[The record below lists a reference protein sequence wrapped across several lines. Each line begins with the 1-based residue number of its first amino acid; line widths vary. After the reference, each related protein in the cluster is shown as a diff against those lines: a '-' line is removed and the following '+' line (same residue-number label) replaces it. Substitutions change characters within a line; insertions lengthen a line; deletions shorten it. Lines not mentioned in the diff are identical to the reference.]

1 MFKIAAFLS
10 SLLITSSAVAAEP
23 PAAAPPVNLY
33 PSSVYIMNSENAI
46 VIDTEIGSSSYKKF
60 ASELHKIRQKH
71 VYLYIDSLGGSVIDG
86 SKMIHLA
93 NSHKKAYGTVYTC
106 LVQDAASMAF
116 AIMQAVCDTRVVS
129 PTSILMQHQ
138 LSFGTIGQIERIDST
153 VRMVRDL
160 ERYLNKVQA
169 KRLGMTV
176 KTFRKVITNDWYLV
190 GKKAV
195 KHRAA
200 DQLGFWLCSPTYQEC
215 PLLK

>member
-23 PAAAPPVNLY
+23 PAAPPVNPY

-60 ASELHKIRQKH
+60 ASDLHKVRQKH

-86 SKMIHLA
+86 SKMIHVAL
-93 NSHKKAYGTVYTC
+93 SHKKAYGTVYTC

-116 AIMQAVCDTRVVS
+116 AIMQAVCDHRVIS
-129 PTSILMQHQ
+129 STSILMQHQ
-138 LSFGTIGQIERIDST
+138 MAFATFGQIERIDST

-160 ERYLNKVQA
+160 ERHLNKVQA

-176 KTFRKVITNDWYLV
+176 KSFRKLITNDWYLV
-190 GKKAV
+190 GRKAL